1 MLGAIIGDIVGSR
14 FEFNNHKSKAFDL
27 FGPGCFATDDSIMTL
42 AVAKAIMMCAG
53 RWEQLSGQAVIQ
65 MQRIGRKH
73 PDCGFGGMFS
83 RWVFSGDPQ
92 PYHSFGNGAA
102 MRVSPCGFIAKTE
115 EEAREL
121 SLMVTRVTHDHP
133 EGLKGAE
140 AVTLA
145 VFMARRGAG
154 KAEIRRRMERDY
166 YALDFTLDS
175 IRPGYRFNETC
186 QETVPQA
193 LAAFLESDSFEDCI
207 RNAVSLGG
215 DSDTLAAIAC
225 AVAQAH
231 YGVPPEL
238 KEKALGYLDREL
250 LDIYQ
255 DWEHLLSAENE

>member
-83 RWVFSGDPQ
+83 RWVFSSDPQ

-145 VFMARRGAG
+145 VFMARQGAG